1 MDIKYTNKLFN
12 RLIRLTEYYLKPE
25 NIIIKSEEQ
34 VIEVVNNYLLS
45 RALGDLKAI
54 KTLINSKLELE
65 AALILKNLVEAYGD
79 TNLKSIDLL
88 NQTCLGI
95 INVYKEECTRRN
107 NKYTLGGMIYKT
119 KSIKSKITE
128 KKDTGFNYQIY
139 AALNLIAHNNIL
151 ALISITDDRGDFF
164 IVGKTTTILTQ
175 LIVCFTLFYYVN
187 IFTNLVLFNKK
198 EYNNSQYYLRCSSLV
213 KDVKDYIVLMID
225 ADLINKLTEI
235 EKSKF
240 YAKRIRILKR
250 GLKEIRIKSKYIG
263 VK

>member
-25 NIIIKSEEQ
+25 NIIIKSESQ

-54 KTLINSKLELE
+54 KTLIHCKLELE
-65 AALILKNLVEAYGD
+65 AVLILKNLIEVYGD

-95 INVYKEECTRRN
+95 INAYKEECTRRN
-107 NKYTLGGMIYKT
+107 NKYTIGGRIYKT
-119 KSIKSKITE
+119 KSIRSKITE
-128 KKDTGFNYQIY
+128 KKDTGFNYQVY

-151 ALISITDDRGDFF
+151 ALISITDDRGDF
-164 IVGKTTTILTQ
+164 IVGKKTTILTQ

-187 IFTNLVLFNKK
+187 IFTNVVIVNKK
-198 EYNNSQYYLRCSSLV
+198 EYNNTQYYLMCSRLV
-213 KDVKDYIVLMID
+213 KDVKNYIITIID
-225 ADLINKLTEI
+225 IDLLSKLTAIEINK
-235 EKSKF
+235 F
-240 YAKRIRILKR
+240 YKKRIRILKR
-250 GLKEIRIKSKYIG
+250 GLREIKINSMI
-263 VK
+263 

>member
-12 RLIRLTEYYLKPE
+12 RLITLTEYYLKPE
-25 NIIIKSEEQ
+25 NIIIKNESQ

-107 NKYTLGGMIYKT
+107 NKYTLGGRIYKT
-119 KSIKSKITE
+119 KSIRSKITE

-151 ALISITDDRGDFF
+151 ALISITDNKGDF
-164 IVGKTTTILTQ
+164 IV
-175 LIVCFTLFYYVN
+175 
-187 IFTNLVLFNKK
+187 
-198 EYNNSQYYLRCSSLV
+198 
-213 KDVKDYIVLMID
+213 
-225 ADLINKLTEI
+225 
-235 EKSKF
+235 
-240 YAKRIRILKR
+240 
-250 GLKEIRIKSKYIG
+250 
-263 VK
+263 

>member
-12 RLIRLTEYYLKPE
+12 RLISLTEYYLKPE
-25 NIIIKSEEQ
+25 NIIIKSESQ

-45 RALGDLKAI
+45 RALGDIKAI

-107 NKYTLGGMIYKT
+107 NKYTLGGRIYKT

-151 ALISITDDRGDFF
+151 ALISITDDRGDF

-187 IFTNLVLFNKK
+187 IFTNVVIVNKK
-198 EYNNSQYYLRCSSLV
+198 GYNNTQYYLRCSRLV
-213 KDVKDYIVLMID
+213 KDVKDYIILIID

-235 EKSKF
+235 EKIIF

-250 GLKEIRIKSKYIG
+250 GLREIRNKSKDIG